1 MDPSRQSLCCFN
13 RPVTG
18 LSAGGDAVM
27 TRRDFETLFDRME
40 EYRAEHPNASDDE
53 AFEYICRWNTD
64 RQTARI
70 EALKEDRRE
79 QHIA

>member
-1 MDPSRQSLCCFN
+1 
-13 RPVTG
+13 
-18 LSAGGDAVM
+18 M